1 MAVKIENFV
10 VLLSFVRFSAF
21 SVFSKLKVFDSNF

>member
-10 VLLSFVRFSAF
+10 VLSFVRFSAF